1 MDPIKIVIFLAAF
14 ALLLFIGRLLSR
26 SSEIRGGMPLG
37 TPSLPDPHSGQP
49 VFHEPEPPDGQKTEP
64 ALTGKELGFPI
75 KVPPLRRD
83 GDGKY
88 NRPNFLNYYFGKIDM
103 VRGPADPSSFFDEF
117 YLQAQDPA
125 SSHIWT
131 YEYTVATPSGLQ
143 EVMNT
148 ERFASLYFESPVVIV
163 PRWDLEMILHTV
175 TEEIL
180 KHYGKDG
187 SSEEVEKRAAEKDKL
202 RSNLI

>member
-37 TPSLPDPHSGQP
+37 TPAEPHSEQP
-49 VFHEPEPPDGQKTEP
+49 VFHEPEPLYGQKPEP

-103 VRGPADPSSFFDEF
+103 VRGPADPASFFDEF

-131 YEYTVATPSGLQ
+131 YEYTVATPAGLQ

-180 KHYGKDG
+180 KHYGEDG
-187 SSEEVEKRAAEKDKL
+187 SSDSAAPEATAHDA
-202 RSNLI
+202 STAG